1 MPRLFC
7 PTQART
13 VQRTSGCPVAE
24 MSPRPDTHDS
34 NSSTSVVVAAPSP
47 QKPAE
52 RVVAG
57 AMARDAAVAAVV
69 VVAVEN
75 PYLAGL
81 GKKTRGLKKKLEKI
95 KKTES
100 LSASGKVCTNAT
112 CSKRYRTKR
121 SFAWWVS
128 G

>member
-1 MPRLFC
+1 
-7 PTQART
+7 
-13 VQRTSGCPVAE
+13 

-47 QKPAE
+47 QKAAE

-57 AMARDAAVAAVV
+57 VAMGGDSAVAAAVV

-100 LSASGKVCTNAT
+100 LSASGKVCMNAV
-112 CSKRYRTKR
+112 CSSITR
-121 SFAWWVS
+121 SCS
-128 G
+128 IYE